1 MPGFHGRNR
10 SATAR
15 EIKSPS
21 VKNIFSLFISTTANL
36 EHGFSKLTRNC
47 DSKITSKK
55 MFLFRGIF
63 RRKSGQNLNY
73 EMVRTRQN
81 DSEAG
86 NFALH
91 GAKKS
96 RRLTGSYEI
105 IPWILFLSF
114 LKKRGENKERG
125 CLTALISRRH

>member
-1 MPGFHGRNR
+1 M
-10 SATAR
+10 T
-15 EIKSPS
+15 
-21 VKNIFSLFISTTANL
+21 VKLLAKNCFISGYFQ
-36 EHGFSKLTRNC
+36 EEKRSKFKLR
-47 DSKITSKK
+47 D
-55 MFLFRGIF
+55 G
-63 RRKSGQNLNY
+63 
-73 EMVRTRQN
+73 RTRQN

-114 LKKRGENKERG
+114 LKKRGKNKG
-125 CLTALISRRH
+125 DVSLS